1 MKIRDEA
8 AAKAKADAIKA
19 GKTPEEAE
27 TIGRIAGLEAENA
40 YLNGEVQ
47 TGITERQTLKTALKE
62 AEPFI
67 AKGKAAV
74 EGEKTAAEQLAE
86 LQGEIGKRDAALM
99 SERRETRLRGAL
111 AKAGVRADRMDAAV
125 RLVDT
130 GSLTYDEKTGA
141 FAGLDEAATGI
152 AKSYPEFVGGAAPA
166 RSIGSELPNKGGA
179 GALTAEE
186 YVGDGTGKSLDAF
199 AANQSAIKK
208 GEKTL
213 AVV

>member
-8 AAKAKADAIKA
+8 AAKAKATAIAA
-19 GKTPEEAE
+19 GKTEAE
-27 TIGRIAGLEAENA
+27 ADVLGKIAGLEAENA
-40 YLNGEVQ
+40 WYASEQ
-47 TGITERQTLKTALKE
+47 TKGIEERQTLKTALKD

-74 EGEKTAAEQLAE
+74 DGEKTAAEKLAE

-99 SERRETRLRGAL
+99 GERRDSRLRGAL

-130 GSLTYDEKTGA
+130 GGLTYDEKAGT

-152 AKSYPEFVGGAAPA
+152 AKNYPEFVGELGPG
-166 RSIGSELPNKGGA
+166 RSIGSELPNKGG
-179 GALTAEE
+179 GSVLTAAD
-186 YVGDGTGKSLDAF
+186 YVGDGTSLDGF
-199 AANQSAIKK
+199 AKNQTAIKK

-213 AVV
+213 AV